1 MKFSDYLN
9 IKESK
14 EPSFITSK
22 VKLQKNIGSKEF
34 APLTVNK
41 NSHAN
46 LRPIIKAFSTSNQ
59 VGVGYTT
66 IDKSKGEVEPQLKKK
81 SLYLTGGAV
90 RDHLKGKTPRN
101 YDLVTDATIS
111 EIRMILSQSEENF
124 TEIKPLDI
132 KHKDE
137 KRYADLPLQ
146 SRNNKV
152 FYVSKWDKQGKE
164 LEVTIKV
171 KGEEFNI
178 APLSK
183 SSKSR
188 LISPEKGEAASSI
201 EEDAANRDLTINSL
215 YIPLTS
221 ADGDN
226 NELIDPYG
234 GANHLKNNEIKV
246 VGDKIE
252 DRLKEDPSTALRIL
266 KINSRYGNPDKLSKN
281 YRDGIKSYSKEV
293 ASLPKDLVKK
303 EFINGLEHPDS
314 DPRKY
319 MKMAND
325 LDILSIIFPGI
336 VFDAQDM
343 PSDFKADRWLS
354 AAWVL
359 RNNDPDSIKDL
370 LLSSGW
376 NSQEA
381 NDISYLVR
389 LYNWG
394 INNNYDHNNFYDM
407 KRMHS
412 GLTRCKIKDWMKMA
426 GDKTD
431 NIDRFFNHDDSD
443 LTAYVTG
450 DDGKKTINP
459 AFHDYYGR
467 TPYGQE
473 FDIIK
478 RDLST
483 EKWLNS
489 ANGQSTEW

>member
-1 MKFSDYLN
+1 
-9 IKESK
+9 
-14 EPSFITSK
+14 
-22 VKLQKNIGSKEF
+22 
-34 APLTVNK
+34 
-41 NSHAN
+41 
-46 LRPIIKAFSTSNQ
+46 
-59 VGVGYTT
+59 
-66 IDKSKGEVEPQLKKK
+66 
-81 SLYLTGGAV
+81 
-90 RDHLKGKTPRN
+90 
-101 YDLVTDATIS
+101 
-111 EIRMILSQSEENF
+111 
-124 TEIKPLDI
+124 
-132 KHKDE
+132 
-137 KRYADLPLQ
+137 
-146 SRNNKV
+146 
-152 FYVSKWDKQGKE
+152 
-164 LEVTIKV
+164 
-171 KGEEFNI
+171 
-178 APLSK
+178 
-183 SSKSR
+183 
-188 LISPEKGEAASSI
+188 
-201 EEDAANRDLTINSL
+201 
-215 YIPLTS
+215 
-221 ADGDN
+221 
-226 NELIDPYG
+226 
-234 GANHLKNNEIKV
+234 
-246 VGDKIE
+246 
-252 DRLKEDPSTALRIL
+252 
-266 KINSRYGNPDKLSKN
+266 
-281 YRDGIKSYSKEV
+281 
-293 ASLPKDLVKK
+293 
-303 EFINGLEHPDS
+303 
-314 DPRKY
+314 
-319 MKMAND
+319 MAND